1 MIRYRVRRR
10 VQVRVRTVWFKMG
23 SREDHRARGETR
35 AKPKAL
41 GSELGQGGSSLPL
54 VIRCI
59 FCKSTVPPRFAMCAQ
74 KTQTLAD
81 AVSTCPLPRSPRPV
95 GAKQMGLLSRFGDF
109 EVSVPPG
116 EWAVETG
123 HCERRETL
131 PLGPSPQDLAHL
143 VLSES
148 MVWKR
153 PSSSF
158 SLRTP
163 SAKKSWN
170 SSKDNFPSSARKG

>member
-1 MIRYRVRRR
+1 M
-10 VQVRVRTVWFKMG
+10 
-23 SREDHRARGETR
+23 
-35 AKPKAL
+35 
-41 GSELGQGGSSLPL
+41 
-54 VIRCI
+54 
-59 FCKSTVPPRFAMCAQ
+59 
-74 KTQTLAD
+74 
-81 AVSTCPLPRSPRPV
+81 
-95 GAKQMGLLSRFGDF
+95 
-109 EVSVPPG
+109 PPG

-131 PLGPSPQDLAHL
+131 PPGPSPQDLAHL

-170 SSKDNFPSSARKG
+170 SSKDNFPSSARKGWGESSWCLTDGTSLDPDNSQINRETPAR